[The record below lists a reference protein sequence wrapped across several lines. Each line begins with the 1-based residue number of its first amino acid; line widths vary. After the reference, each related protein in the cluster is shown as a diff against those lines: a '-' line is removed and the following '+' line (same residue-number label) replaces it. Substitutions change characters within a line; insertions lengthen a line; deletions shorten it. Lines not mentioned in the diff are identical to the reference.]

1 MISVQQADE
10 IILAE
15 TRDYGV
21 DIIPLT
27 LAIGRTLAEDIF
39 ADRDFPP
46 YDRITMDGIAI
57 SFSAFK
63 SGTTSFTIKGTQAAG
78 DTPIE
83 TKNPTDCV
91 EVMTG
96 ASLPLFADTIIR
108 YEDVEIK
115 NNRATVKVKE
125 VKEGQNIHRK
135 GKDKQANEL
144 LVSKGQVITPA
155 VVNTAASVG
164 KTTIK
169 VKRLPKVVV
178 LSTGDEL
185 VDIDEQP
192 TPYQVRRSNSYA
204 MLSVLR
210 GKGIQADTLH
220 LPDNEKVMK
229 QLLSTVLQQYDV
241 LILSGGV
248 SMGKYDYL
256 PGVFEQLGIAQKFH
270 KVKQRPG
277 KPFWF
282 GTHSNGKVLFA
293 FPGNPVSSFMCMY
306 RYFIPWLNATLGTQQ
321 PMAVYA
327 KLDKDYAFNPELQ
340 YFLQVKLR
348 SDKDGSLIATPSE
361 GNGSGDFINLL
372 NTQAFMEL
380 PEQETNFKKGEA
392 YRIWPYGNIL

>member
-125 VKEGQNIHRK
+125 VKEGQNIHRR

-144 LVSKGQVITPA
+144 LVSMGQVITPA

-220 LPDNEKVMK
+220 LP
-229 QLLSTVLQQYDV
+229 
-241 LILSGGV
+241 G
-248 SMGKYDYL
+248 
-256 PGVFEQLGIAQKFH
+256 KFH
-270 KVKQRPG
+270 RTWSVP
-277 KPFWF
+277 
-282 GTHSNGKVLFA
+282 
-293 FPGNPVSSFMCMY
+293 
-306 RYFIPWLNATLGTQQ
+306 
-321 PMAVYA
+321 
-327 KLDKDYAFNPELQ
+327 LQ
-340 YFLQVKLR
+340 YRQKRELVT
-348 SDKDGSLIATPSE
+348 GSP
-361 GNGSGDFINLL
+361 GSG
-372 NTQAFMEL
+372 
-380 PEQETNFKKGEA
+380 
-392 YRIWPYGNIL
+392 R